1 MSLARKV
8 RVGVDFDSTIARID
22 LPWLARLN
30 ALRGTTYRPEDWVDW
45 NLSFLGEADRDVFLS
60 LLTPDLYEVV
70 EPYPG
75 AAAAIRRLSLEVPI
89 ELICV
94 TTNPDTN
101 SAAFTAAKT
110 QWLRK
115 YIPELADALVV
126 ARRKSGL
133 GLDVLIDDAPH
144 HLQTEDYVPVLVIR
158 PWNESVNAPLRFN
171 TWHEGEALV
180 RRLVKEIATG
190 TYEHSRQLS

>member
-1 MSLARKV
+1 VSLGRKV
-8 RVGVDFDSTIARID
+8 RVGVDFDSTVARID

-30 ALRGTTYRPEDWVDW
+30 SLRDTSYRPEDWTDW

-60 LLTPDLYEVV
+60 LLTPDLYDTV

-75 AAAAIRRLSLEVPI
+75 AADAIRHLSLEAPI
-89 ELICV
+89 ELVCV

-115 YIPELADALVV
+115 HIPQLVDVLAI
-126 ARRKSGL
+126 ARKKSGL
-133 GLDVLIDDAPH
+133 GLDILIDDAPH
-144 HLQTEDYVPVLVIR
+144 HCQTDDYIPVLVNR
-158 PWNESVNAPLRFN
+158 PWNQSVNAPFRFE
-171 TWHEGEALV
+171 TWYEGEALV
-180 RRLVKEIATG
+180 RRLAEAIAAG